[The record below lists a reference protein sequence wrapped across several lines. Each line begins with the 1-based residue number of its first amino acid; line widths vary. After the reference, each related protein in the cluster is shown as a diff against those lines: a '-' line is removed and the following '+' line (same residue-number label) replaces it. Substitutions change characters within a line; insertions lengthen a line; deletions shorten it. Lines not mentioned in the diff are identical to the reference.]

1 MNSTDSLQRPPRSFS
16 GTPGRTPGSLNC
28 GCPPAIHQSRKL
40 EVFAWLLSAS
50 CAAVLLAIPLSAAEP
65 SPVPADNPAPSVPAS
80 PVAAPAPA
88 LHRERHFAEADLLE
102 LLTATLQQEYVKDKG
117 QLELRLTQPWKTRT
131 VPDEP
136 LTLKIIDL
144 PTLGV
149 TPQCIVRFELR
160 AAHESL
166 GIWQVPVQA
175 RVWREVW
182 VAHSALQRGE
192 LVSDADITRERR
204 DILSLREALAEFAA
218 GDATLATAE
227 PLQAGAPLLARSVK
241 VRPVL
246 HRGQIAEALIQDGTL
261 SVSMKVEVLEDGA
274 PGQIIRARNV
284 QSRRDIRG
292 KVLNE
297 QTILLS
303 L

>member
-1 MNSTDSLQRPPRSFS
+1 MNPTENLQRRPASFS
-16 GTPGRTPGSLNC
+16 GRPGRTAGSLSF
-28 GCPPAIHQSRKL
+28 GYPPAVHQSRKA
-40 EVFAWLLSAS
+40 EAFGWLLSA
-50 CAAVLLAIPLSAAEP
+50 CCGATLLAGPLAAAEP
-65 SPVPADNPAPSVPAS
+65 GSAPADNPAPSVSAS
-80 PVAAPAPA
+80 PVAVPAPA
-88 LHRERHFAEADLLE
+88 LPRERPFAEADLLE

-117 QLELRLTQPWKTRT
+117 QLELRLAQPWKTRT
-131 VPDEP
+131 VPDAP
-136 LTLKIIDL
+136 LTLKVVDL

-149 TPQCIVRFELR
+149 TPQCVVRFELR
-160 AAHESL
+160 TAHESL
-166 GIWQVPVQA
+166 GTWQTPVQA

-204 DILSLREALAEFAA
+204 DILALREALAEFAA
-218 GDATLATAE
+218 GDAMLALAE

-241 VRPVL
+241 VRPVV
-246 HRGQIAEALIQDGTL
+246 HRGQIAEALIQDGALT
-261 SVSMKVEVLEDGA
+261 VSMKVEVLEDGA